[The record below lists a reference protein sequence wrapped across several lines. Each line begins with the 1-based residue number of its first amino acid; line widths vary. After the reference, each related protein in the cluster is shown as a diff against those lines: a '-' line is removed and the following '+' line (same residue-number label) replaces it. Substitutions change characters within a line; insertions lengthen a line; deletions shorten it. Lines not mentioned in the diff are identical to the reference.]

1 MKLRLVIQL
10 LFVGLCLMS
19 FAIFYDANRETKL
32 TDEEKQMLAEG
43 SLPNSPYCLQVF
55 YNIEKF
61 SDEYDIPKHIA
72 YNIAFLE
79 TRYSGPFDKKYHP
92 FHTSSVGASGTMQI
106 MPSTAKMFSNR
117 KVTSKTLASDIG
129 LNVELSMKV
138 LRYLYDKYGDW
149 SVACGYYNTGQ
160 PIVNDYAQFCVSNKN
175 YNKNWV
181 KP

>member
-43 SLPNSPYCLQVF
+43 SVPNSPYCLQVF

-72 YNIAFLE
+72 YN
-79 TRYSGPFDKKYHP
+79 K
-92 FHTSSVGASGTMQI
+92 
-106 MPSTAKMFSNR
+106 
-117 KVTSKTLASDIG
+117 IG
-129 LNVELSMKV
+129 RAHV
-138 LRYLYDKYGDW
+138 
-149 SVACGYYNTGQ
+149 
-160 PIVNDYAQFCVSNKN
+160 
-175 YNKNWV
+175 
-181 KP
+181 